1 NPNRPSYDLNG
12 NILNLLRSG
21 KTAEVDGLVTYGAM
35 DNLVYSYDGNRL
47 LKVTESAVTTE
58 GFKDGSNEGNDYGY
72 DDNGNMIIDLNKGIG
87 TSLEDLSNKITYN
100 HLNLPQRVQKS
111 PTAYID
117 YIYDA
122 TGRKL
127 RQVAVEN
134 DRTKITD
141 YAGEF

>member
-1 NPNRPSYDLNG
+1 NRLKQALYYNAANPTINGRFNELTGDPANPNRPSYDLNG

-72 DDNGNMIIDLNKGIG
+72 DDNGNMIIDLNKG
-87 TSLEDLSNKITYN
+87 
-100 HLNLPQRVQKS
+100 
-111 PTAYID
+111 
-117 YIYDA
+117 
-122 TGRKL
+122 
-127 RQVAVEN
+127 
-134 DRTKITD
+134 
-141 YAGEF
+141 